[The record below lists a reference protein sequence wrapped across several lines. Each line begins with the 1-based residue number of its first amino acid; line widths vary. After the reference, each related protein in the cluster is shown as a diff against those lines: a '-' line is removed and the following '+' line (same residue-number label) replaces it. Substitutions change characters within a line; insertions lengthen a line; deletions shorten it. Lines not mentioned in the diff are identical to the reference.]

1 MDIKALAQD
10 AAPYVVERRHYYH
23 QHPELT
29 GEEKN
34 TRDAIHRDLEA
45 LGITDIRDMVNC
57 YGLVATIH
65 GGKPGKTVGLRADTD
80 ALSFQE
86 ETGLPFASC
95 EPGKM
100 HACGHDTHIAML
112 LGAAKLLQE
121 HREELRG
128 DVRLIFQPAE
138 EHVIGS
144 KAMIAEGALDGV
156 DAIFGQHVWGTLDI
170 PYIDVTAGPR
180 MAYSGRFTVD
190 VIGTSSHAATP
201 HLGADAITGA
211 AAIINNLQQYV
222 SRMSNPLDPVVLTIG
237 TISGGNRYNAIAN
250 HVTMEGV
257 TRAYFLDKHEEA
269 MRQIVENTA
278 EGLGMKA
285 VLKYAHVVHPVI
297 NDDDDLTEI
306 AQKAVVKLFGEEIA
320 VHAKIVNFQGLSSHA
335 DRDHLLAWIA
345 DIKAPKPQHVF
356 IVHGDRE
363 VAPYFAESVEKLG
376 FTAHAPQ
383 YTEVYDLLEDQI
395 VAPGYLPER
404 KAKAVG
410 GQRVSSAYE
419 RLVALGQRMVDVI
432 RRSKGRDNKTLGRW
446 ADQLR
451 QLLDKWEES

>member
-1 MDIKALAQD
+1 MDIKTLAEQYND
-10 AAPYVVERRHYYH
+10 YIIDRRRYYH
-23 QHPELT
+23 TCPELS

-34 TRDAIHRDLEA
+34 TRAHLKEDLEA
-45 LGITDIRDMVNC
+45 LGITDIHELETC
-57 YGLVATIH
+57 YGLTATIH
-65 GGKPGKTVGLRADTD
+65 GGKPGKTVALRADID
-80 ALSFQE
+80 ALPVKE
-86 ETGLPFASC
+86 ETGLPFASHN
-95 EPGKM
+95 EGKM
-100 HACGHDTHIAML
+100 HACGHDNHMAML

-237 TISGGNRYNAIAN
+237 TISGGNRYNASAN
-250 HVTMEGV
+250 QVTMEGV
-257 TRAYFLDKHEEA
+257 TRAYVQDKHEEA

-297 NDDDDLTEI
+297 NDDDDLTGI
-306 AQKAVVKLFGEEIA
+306 AQKAVVKLFGEETLCHMPAMMGSEDFANYAAEIPA
-320 VHAKIVNFQGLSSHA
+320 VFGFIGCRDEANGMIYNNHHEKFTVNES
-335 DRDHLLAWIA
+335 LL
-345 DIKAPKPQHVF
+345 PKGTALMAQ
-356 IVHGDRE
+356 
-363 VAPYFAESVEKLG
+363 FAV
-376 FTAHAPQ
+376 
-383 YTEVYDLLEDQI
+383 D
-395 VAPGYLPER
+395 YL
-404 KAKAVG
+404 AGNA
-410 GQRVSSAYE
+410 
-419 RLVALGQRMVDVI
+419 
-432 RRSKGRDNKTLGRW
+432 
-446 ADQLR
+446 
-451 QLLDKWEES
+451 

>member
-34 TRDAIHRDLEA
+34 TRDSIHRDLEA

-121 HREELRG
+121 HREELQG

-201 HLGADAITGA
+201 HLGGDAITGA

-306 AQKAVVKLFGEEIA
+306 A
-320 VHAKIVNFQGLSSHA
+320 
-335 DRDHLLAWIA
+335 
-345 DIKAPKPQHVF
+345 
-356 IVHGDRE
+356 
-363 VAPYFAESVEKLG
+363 
-376 FTAHAPQ
+376 
-383 YTEVYDLLEDQI
+383 
-395 VAPGYLPER
+395 
-404 KAKAVG
+404 
-410 GQRVSSAYE
+410 
-419 RLVALGQRMVDVI
+419 
-432 RRSKGRDNKTLGRW
+432 
-446 ADQLR
+446 
-451 QLLDKWEES
+451 

>member
-121 HREELRG
+121 HREELQG

-156 DAIFGQHVWGTLDI
+156 DAIFGPACLGH
-170 PYIDVTAGPR
+170 AG
-180 MAYSGRFTVD
+180 YS
-190 VIGTSSHAATP
+190 
-201 HLGADAITGA
+201 L
-211 AAIINNLQQYV
+211 Y
-222 SRMSNPLDPVVLTIG
+222 
-237 TISGGNRYNAIAN
+237 
-250 HVTMEGV
+250 
-257 TRAYFLDKHEEA
+257 
-269 MRQIVENTA
+269 
-278 EGLGMKA
+278 
-285 VLKYAHVVHPVI
+285 
-297 NDDDDLTEI
+297 
-306 AQKAVVKLFGEEIA
+306 
-320 VHAKIVNFQGLSSHA
+320 
-335 DRDHLLAWIA
+335 
-345 DIKAPKPQHVF
+345 
-356 IVHGDRE
+356 
-363 VAPYFAESVEKLG
+363 
-376 FTAHAPQ
+376 
-383 YTEVYDLLEDQI
+383 
-395 VAPGYLPER
+395 
-404 KAKAVG
+404 
-410 GQRVSSAYE
+410 
-419 RLVALGQRMVDVI
+419 
-432 RRSKGRDNKTLGRW
+432 
-446 ADQLR
+446 
-451 QLLDKWEES
+451 

>member
-121 HREELRG
+121 HREELQG

-180 MAYSGRFTVD
+180 MAYSGHFTVD

-201 HLGADAITGA
+201 HLGGDAITGA
-211 AAIINNLQQYV
+211 AAIISCIGVPPCETTMSVVQYCC
-222 SRMSNPLDPVVLTIG
+222 
-237 TISGGNRYNAIAN
+237 
-250 HVTMEGV
+250 
-257 TRAYFLDKHEEA
+257 
-269 MRQIVENTA
+269 
-278 EGLGMKA
+278 
-285 VLKYAHVVHPVI
+285 
-297 NDDDDLTEI
+297 
-306 AQKAVVKLFGEEIA
+306 
-320 VHAKIVNFQGLSSHA
+320 
-335 DRDHLLAWIA
+335 
-345 DIKAPKPQHVF
+345 
-356 IVHGDRE
+356 
-363 VAPYFAESVEKLG
+363 
-376 FTAHAPQ
+376 
-383 YTEVYDLLEDQI
+383 
-395 VAPGYLPER
+395 
-404 KAKAVG
+404 
-410 GQRVSSAYE
+410 
-419 RLVALGQRMVDVI
+419 
-432 RRSKGRDNKTLGRW
+432 TL
-446 ADQLR
+446 
-451 QLLDKWEES
+451 